1 MNSKKIVKI
10 FLIFLPIAIIFVIY
24 LFYKNKNNSE
34 VKINTDILED
44 VTYNS
49 NFINDVNYI
58 TSDKDG
64 NEYIVSALVAEIDY
78 ADRNVLYLTDVK
90 ATIKLKNS
98 DNIYITSKY
107 GRYNSDNLDT
117 IFSKNVLIKYLD
129 NKIESN
135 YLDFSMNNN
144 KMIISKEVVYT
155 NQENILR
162 ADVIEMNIKTKDTII
177 FMYEEKKKVNIQNIK

>member
-24 LFYKNKNNSE
+24 LFYKNKNHSE
-34 VKINTDILED
+34 VKINPDILEE
-44 VTYNS
+44 TNYNS

-64 NEYIVSALVAEIDY
+64 NEYMVSALVAEIDY

>member
-10 FLIFLPIAIIFVIY
+10 FLIFFLIAIIFVIY
-24 LFYKNKNNSE
+24 LFYKNKNHSE
-34 VKINTDILED
+34 VKINPDILED
-44 VTYNS
+44 ATYNS

-64 NEYIVSALVAEIDY
+64 NEYIVSSLVAEIDY

-144 KMIISKEVVYT
+144 KMIISKEVIYT

-177 FMYEEKKKVNIQNIK
+177 FMYEEKKKVNIQNIR

>member
-49 NFINDVNYI
+49 NFINDVYYI

>member
-34 VKINTDILED
+34 VKINTDILEE

-49 NFINDVNYI
+49 NFINNVNYI

>member
-24 LFYKNKNNSE
+24 LFNKNKNHSE
-34 VKINTDILED
+34 VKINPDILEE
-44 VTYNS
+44 TNYNS

-64 NEYIVSALVAEIDY
+64 NEYMVSALVAEIDY

>member
-177 FMYEEKKKVNIQNIK
+177 FMYEEKKKVNILNIK